1 MQLALSDFPE
11 QDFIGDGPGNEESPV
26 ADVSF
31 SLIFLYTSRQT
42 TAAAHGPRMHFATGD
57 RVSVAKSGALGRV

>member
-1 MQLALSDFPE
+1 MQLAMGDFPE
-11 QDFIGDGPGNEESPV
+11 QDFIGDGPGNEVSPA

-31 SLIFLYTSRQT
+31 SLIFLYISTQK
-42 TAAAHGPRMHFATGD
+42 TAAAHDLRLHIATGD